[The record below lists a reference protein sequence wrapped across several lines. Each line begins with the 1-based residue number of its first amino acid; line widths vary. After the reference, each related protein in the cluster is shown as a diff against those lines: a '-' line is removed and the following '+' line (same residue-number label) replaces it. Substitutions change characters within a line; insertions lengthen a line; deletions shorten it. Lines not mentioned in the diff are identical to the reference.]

1 MSTVTVFGAGA
12 WGSTM
17 AQVLNDAGNDVLLW
31 GRSEDVIAEINSAHT
46 NKKYLGS
53 HELPLSLK
61 ATTDLAQAFAHSHI
75 YVLAIPA
82 QQLRVTLQEWKPF
95 FSSDSIIV
103 STLKGIEIS
112 TQMRMTE
119 VIEDVLG
126 PHAIALITG
135 PNLADELVLRQPAG
149 AVAAA
154 PTQELADQMRDLF
167 RTPYYRVY
175 TDELVLRQPAGA
187 VAAAP
192 TQELADQMRDLFRTP
207 YYRVYTSVDVMG
219 CELAGA
225 IKSVIALAVGISIGM
240 GFGENTQAMLIT
252 RGLNEVARLCAAH
265 GSDPLS
271 AAGLAGMGDLVA
283 SCGSPLSRNRTFG
296 EVLGRTGS
304 MAQASE
310 QVAKTVE
317 GVASA
322 GAVAEIAHRVG
333 IEVPVIEA
341 VGEIVSEQL
350 TPAAALQKLMEITT
364 KAENFIR

>member
-1 MSTVTVFGAGA
+1 MSKVSVFGAGA

-17 AQVLNDAGNDVLLW
+17 AQVLSDAGNEVLLW
-31 GRSEDVIAEINSAHT
+31 GRNADVITEINSAHT
-46 NKKYLGS
+46 NVKYLAS
-53 HELPLSLK
+53 HTLPENIK
-61 ATTDLAQAFAHSHI
+61 ATTDLKDAFDFSDT

-82 QQLRVTLQEWKPF
+82 QQLRTTLQEWKPY

-126 PHAIALITG
+126 PHKVALITG

-154 PTQELADQMRDLF
+154 PTIELAESIRN
-167 RTPYYRVY
+167 
-175 TDELVLRQPAGA
+175 
-187 VAAAP
+187 
-192 TQELADQMRDLFRTP
+192 LFRTP
-207 YYRVYTSVDVMG
+207 YYRVYTSIDVMG

-296 EVLGRTGS
+296 EVIGRTGS
-304 MAQASE
+304 MQEARQ

-322 GAVAEIAHRVG
+322 GAVVEIAHRVG
-333 IEVPVIEA
+333 VEVPVIEA
-341 VGEIVSEQL
+341 VAEIVSEQL
-350 TPAAALQKLMEITT
+350 SPAAALQKLMEITT

>member
-1 MSTVTVFGAGA
+1 MSKVTVFGAGA

-17 AQVLNDAGNDVLLW
+17 AQVLSDAGNEVLLW
-31 GRSEDVIAEINSAHT
+31 GRSAEVIAEINSSHT
-46 NKKYLGS
+46 NKKYLQS
-53 HELPLSLK
+53 HQLPDAII
-61 ATTDLAQAFAHSHI
+61 ATTNLDEAFNFSQI
-75 YVLAIPA
+75 YILAIPA
-82 QQLRVTLQEWKPF
+82 QQLRTTLQQWKSYF
-95 FSSDSIIV
+95 GAECIIV

-112 TQMRMTE
+112 TQFRMTE
-119 VIEDVLG
+119 VIADVLG
-126 PHAIALITG
+126 PHNVAIITG

-149 AVAAA
+149 AVVAA
-154 PTQELADQMRDLF
+154 PTIELAEKI
-167 RTPYYRVY
+167 RV
-175 TDELVLRQPAGA
+175 
-187 VAAAP
+187 
-192 TQELADQMRDLFRTP
+192 LFRTP
-207 YYRVYTSVDVMG
+207 YYRVYTSIDVMG

-296 EVLGRTGS
+296 EALGRTGS
-304 MAQASE
+304 MAQARE
-310 QVAKTVE
+310 NVAKTVE

-322 GAVAEIAHRVG
+322 GAVVEIAHRVG

-341 VGEIVSEQL
+341 VGDIVSEQL
-350 TPAAALQKLMEITT
+350 TPEAAFQKLMEITT

>member
-61 ATTDLAQAFAHSHI
+61 ATTDLAQAFAHSSI

-95 FSSDSIIV
+95 FASDSIIV

-126 PHAIALITG
+126 PHAIAIITG
-135 PNLADELVLRQPAG
+135 PNLA
-149 AVAAA
+149 
-154 PTQELADQMRDLF
+154 
-167 RTPYYRVY
+167 
-175 TDELVLRQPAGA
+175 DELVLRQPAGA

-304 MAQASE
+304 MAQARE

>member
-17 AQVLNDAGNDVLLW
+17 AQVLSDAGNDVLLW
-31 GRSEDVIAEINSAHT
+31 GRSKDVIAEINSAHT
-46 NKKYLGS
+46 NKKYLGK
-53 HELPLSLK
+53 HELPLSLQ

-82 QQLRVTLQEWKPF
+82 QQLRLTLEEWKPF
-95 FSSDSIIV
+95 FSTDSIIV

-126 PHAIALITG
+126 PRAIAIITG

-154 PTQELADQMRDLF
+154 ATQELADR
-167 RTPYYRVY
+167 
-175 TDELVLRQPAGA
+175 
-187 VAAAP
+187 
-192 TQELADQMRDLFRTP
+192 MRDLFRTP

-296 EVLGRTGS
+296 EALGRTGS
-304 MAQASE
+304 MAQARE

>member
-1 MSTVTVFGAGA
+1 MSKVTVFGAGA

-17 AQVLNDAGNDVLLW
+17 AQVLSDAGNEVLLW
-31 GRSEDVIAEINSAHT
+31 GRSAEVIAEINGLHT
-46 NKKYLGS
+46 NTKYLAS
-53 HELPLSLK
+53 HTLPENIK
-61 ATTDLAQAFAHSHI
+61 ATTDLKAAFDFSAT

-82 QQLRVTLQEWKPF
+82 QQLRVTLQEWKSYF
-95 FSSDSIIV
+95 AADSVIV

-126 PHAIALITG
+126 PHKIAIITG

-154 PTQELADQMRDLF
+154 PTLELA
-167 RTPYYRVY
+167 
-175 TDELVLRQPAGA
+175 ESI
-187 VAAAP
+187 
-192 TQELADQMRDLFRTP
+192 RDLFRTP
-207 YYRVYTSVDVMG
+207 YYRVYTSIDVMG
-219 CELAGA
+219 CELSGA

-296 EVLGRTGS
+296 EVVGRTGS
-304 MAQASE
+304 MEQARKE
-310 QVAKTVE
+310 VAKTVE

-322 GAVAEIAHRVG
+322 GAVVEIAHRVG
-333 IEVPVIEA
+333 VEVPVIEA

-350 TPAAALQKLMEITT
+350 SPAAALQKLMEITT

>member
-1 MSTVTVFGAGA
+1 MSKVTVFGAGA

-31 GRSEDVIAEINSAHT
+31 GRSIDVIAEINSTHT
-46 NKKYLGS
+46 NKKYLGK
-53 HELPLSLK
+53 HELPHTLQ
-61 ATTDLAQAFAHSHI
+61 ATTDLAQAFAHSDI

-82 QQLRVTLQEWKPF
+82 QQLRLTLEEWRPF
-95 FSSDSIIV
+95 FKADSIIV

-126 PHAIALITG
+126 PHAIAIITG

-154 PTQELADQMRDLF
+154 ATQELADQIR
-167 RTPYYRVY
+167 
-175 TDELVLRQPAGA
+175 E
-187 VAAAP
+187 
-192 TQELADQMRDLFRTP
+192 LFRTP

-219 CELAGA
+219 CELSGA

-304 MAQASE
+304 MAQARE
-310 QVAKTVE
+310 LVAKTVE

-333 IEVPVIEA
+333 VEVPVIEA

>member
-1 MSTVTVFGAGA
+1 
-12 WGSTM
+12 M
-17 AQVLNDAGNDVLLW
+17 AQVLHDAGNDVLLW
-31 GRSEDVIAEINSAHT
+31 GRSNEVVNEINTSHT
-46 NKKYLGS
+46 NQKYLDG
-53 HELPLSLK
+53 HVLPADLK
-61 ATTDLAQAFAHSHI
+61 ATSDLAQAFSHTNI

-82 QQLRVTLQEWKPF
+82 QQLRTMLAEWKPLVAA
-95 FSSDSIIV
+95 DAVVI

-119 VIEDVLG
+119 IIEEMWGVSNVG
-126 PHAIALITG
+126 VITG

-154 PTQELADQMRDLF
+154 STQELADFIRTLF
-167 RTPYYRVY
+167 RTPYYR
-175 TDELVLRQPAGA
+175 T
-187 VAAAP
+187 
-192 TQELADQMRDLFRTP
+192 
-207 YYRVYTSVDVMG
+207 YTSTDVMG

-225 IKSVIALAVGISIGM
+225 IKSVIALSVGISIGM

-265 GSDPLS
+265 GSDPLT

-304 MAQASE
+304 MEQTRA

-322 GAVAEIAHRVG
+322 GAVVEIAHRVG
-333 IEVPVIEA
+333 VEVPVIESVA
-341 VGEIVSEQL
+341 DIVNGTL
-350 TPAAALQKLMEITT
+350 TPEAALQRLMEITT

>member
-1 MSTVTVFGAGA
+1 
-12 WGSTM
+12 M
-17 AQVLNDAGNDVLLW
+17 AQVLSDAGNEVLLW
-31 GRSEDVIAEINSAHT
+31 GRNADVITEINSAHT
-46 NKKYLGS
+46 NVKYLAS
-53 HELPLSLK
+53 HTLPENIK
-61 ATTDLAQAFAHSHI
+61 ATTDLKDAFDFSDTH
-75 YVLAIPA
+75 VLAIPA
-82 QQLRVTLQEWKPF
+82 QQLRTTLQEWKPY

-126 PHAIALITG
+126 PHKVALITG

-154 PTQELADQMRDLF
+154 PTIELAESIRN
-167 RTPYYRVY
+167 
-175 TDELVLRQPAGA
+175 
-187 VAAAP
+187 
-192 TQELADQMRDLFRTP
+192 LFRTP
-207 YYRVYTSVDVMG
+207 YYRVYTSIDVMG

-296 EVLGRTGS
+296 EVIGRTGS
-304 MAQASE
+304 MQEARL

-322 GAVAEIAHRVG
+322 GAVVEIAHRVG
-333 IEVPVIEA
+333 VEVPVIEA
-341 VGEIVSEQL
+341 VAEIVSEQL
-350 TPAAALQKLMEITT
+350 SPAAALQKLMEITT

>member
-1 MSTVTVFGAGA
+1 MSKVTVFGAGA

-17 AQVLNDAGNDVLLW
+17 AQVLSDAGNEVLLW
-31 GRSEDVIAEINSAHT
+31 GRSDGVIAEINSSHT
-46 NKKYLGS
+46 NAKYLGS
-53 HELPLSLK
+53 HTLPDSLS
-61 ATTDLAQAFAHSHI
+61 ATTDLAQAFSFSEI

-82 QQLRVTLQEWKPF
+82 QQLRTTLQEWKSF
-95 FSSDSIIV
+95 FKPTSIIV

-112 TQMRMTE
+112 TQKRMTE

-126 PHAIALITG
+126 PHKIALITG

-154 PTQELADQMRDLF
+154 STIELS
-167 RTPYYRVY
+167 
-175 TDELVLRQPAGA
+175 ELI
-187 VAAAP
+187 
-192 TQELADQMRDLFRTP
+192 RDLFRTP
-207 YYRVYTSVDVMG
+207 YYRVYTSVDLMG

-240 GFGENTQAMLIT
+240 GYGENTQAMLIT

-296 EVLGRTGS
+296 EVVGRTGS
-304 MAQASE
+304 MAKARE
-310 QVAKTVE
+310 EVAKTVE

-322 GAVAEIAHRVG
+322 GAVVEIAHRVG
-333 IEVPVIEA
+333 VEVPVIEA
-341 VGEIVSEQL
+341 VAEIVSEQL
-350 TPAAALQKLMEITT
+350 SPEAALQKLMEITT